1 VEVEEEAHDKS
12 VVVGSAMSLDAEGT
26 PNEEEE
32 EDGWLSKGG
41 RRGGD
46 MASPKLG
53 RVAMEEEEMDEVE
66 RTVRDAVCDMSY
78 V

>member
-1 VEVEEEAHDKS
+1 MEVEEEAHDKS

-32 EDGWLSKGG
+32 EDGWLSTGG

-46 MASPKLG
+46 VDG
-53 RVAMEEEEMDEVE
+53 WGEEPGIQTKCSKGKNWKGKGCESK
-66 RTVRDAVCDMSY
+66 TV
-78 V
+78 